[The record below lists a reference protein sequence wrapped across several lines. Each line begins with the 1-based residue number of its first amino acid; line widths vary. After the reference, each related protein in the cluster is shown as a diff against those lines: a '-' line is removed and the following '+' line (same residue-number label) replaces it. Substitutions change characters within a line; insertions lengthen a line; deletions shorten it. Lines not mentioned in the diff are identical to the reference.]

1 MIKIKRKYRFYAA
14 HRNELLNDKC
24 RSLHGHQYNI
34 EVDLKFNEV
43 IDGICSTGD
52 GLKCTFDK
60 IDAIISPIIESFDH
74 ALLINK
80 KDPLLRYFKQFEI
93 DQKEEMKMVIF
104 DGVTSVENLSA
115 LLYKKIQ
122 NSLPV
127 SAIHVQ
133 ETNSSI
139 VTFEP

>member
-14 HRNELLNDKC
+14 HRNEMLNDKC

-34 EVDLKFNEV
+34 EVDLKFNE
-43 IDGICSTGD
+43 INDGICVTQD

-60 IDAIISPIIESFDH
+60 IDSVISPIIEAFDH

-80 KDPLLRYFKQFEI
+80 NDPLLRYFEQFEI
-93 DQKEEMKMVIF
+93 DHKEEMKMVIF
-104 DGVTSVENLSA
+104 NGVTSVENLSA
-115 LLYKKIQ
+115 MLFRKIQ
-122 NSLPV
+122 NFLPV
-127 SAIHVQ
+127 GAVHVQ
-133 ETNSSI
+133 ETNSSV